1 MNIQEL
7 TVLQEMSVTKDISF
21 LEQFNIDFLVSKEA
35 RFIVSKWIEDNSLLE
50 EVNLRRYIKNNNANI
65 EDSLIK
71 SVYSEPMH
79 NFKSCLKILQDD
91 WLLKGMDTKLQ
102 EMKDLIK
109 KGEPNVIRVEL
120 SKWLETLP
128 NFNKE
133 EKKLTDNVSNTNELL
148 VKIHTRKRPSV
159 ENLLAM
165 KKTLIVV
172 GGYSGHH
179 KTNCALD
186 MLDNALEANI
196 TSDPN
201 FTVVFF
207 SKEMDYEEI
216 RDRLFAKKLQIPVQD
231 VLKRKVDV
239 PKMIANFEKKFPK
252 WNTNFKIVAPEQFR
266 SINDLGRLLI
276 KYKPTVWSLDYL
288 QLAALT
294 SADSANEQNPRV
306 MEWISACK
314 LFARVLP
321 NLGIILSQLRKKS
334 EQRATWF
341 PRLDDLEWSGLT
353 QQLAHSIGLCFWP
366 YKVQPRRCEFNW
378 YTVAWQ
384 KNRNGSIF
392 NEILEVNPE
401 MCDFR
406 QNREYLKEGVNAAY
420 FNL

>member
-7 TVLQEMSVTKDISF
+7 TVVQQICRTKDISF
-21 LEQFNIDFLVSKEA
+21 LEQFNIDFLISKEA

-50 EVNLRRYIKNNNANI
+50 EVNLRRFIKNNNANI
-65 EDSLIK
+65 GEEVIR
-71 SVYSEPMH
+71 SVYSKPVH
-79 NFKSCLKILQDD
+79 SFKSCLKILQDD
-91 WLLKGMDTKLQ
+91 WVLNKMDGFLT
-102 EMKDLIK
+102 EMKDKIR
-109 KGEPNVIRVEL
+109 KGDPNTIRIEMAQ
-120 SKWLETLP
+120 WLEGLP
-128 NFNKE
+128 DFNEK
-133 EKKLTDNVSNTNELL
+133 EKKLTDDVSETNDLL
-148 VKIHTRKRPSV
+148 VKIHTRRRPSL
-159 ENLLAM
+159 EYLLAM
-165 KKTLIVV
+165 KKSLIVV

-186 MLDNALEANI
+186 ILDCALEANI
-196 TSDPN
+196 GLDPN
-201 FTVVFF
+201 FKVVFF
-207 SKEMDYEEI
+207 SKEMDFEEI

-239 PKMIANFEKKFPK
+239 PKMIAEFERKFPK
-252 WNTNFKIVAPEQFR
+252 WNTNFKIIAPEKFR
-266 SINDLGRLLI
+266 SVNDLGRILV
-276 KYKPTVWSLDYL
+276 KYKPTVWALDYL

-294 SADSANEQNPRV
+294 SADNANEQNPRV

-334 EQRATWF
+334 ETRATWF

-366 YKVQPRRCEFNW
+366 YKVQPQRCEFTW

-384 KNRNGSIF
+384 KNRNGGIF

-401 MCDFR
+401 MCDF
-406 QNREYLKEGVNAAY
+406 QQKAEYLRQGVHAEY
-420 FNL
+420 FKL